1 MDRGKSNVALWGAL
15 LGGGALLAYGI
26 SRRRAAKGPLL
37 ASSTVTV
44 NAGPEQVYSFW
55 REFENLPR
63 FMHHLKSVKSQAE
76 RSQWKA
82 VGPGGIGVSWEAE
95 IVADRPNELISWRSL
110 PGSTV
115 QVDGSVEFTRATGD
129 RGTQITAIVM
139 YEPPAGAAGR
149 AVAMLFGKD
158 PSFMMEQD
166 LRRFKALIEAGEIPT
181 VEGQSHGPRSL
192 VGHAAKA
199 MDPDRGAGRKATARE
214 DVGRGRRRV
223 S

>member
-1 MDRGKSNVALWGAL
+1 MLMRRLSHAQQLAIWSPSGAHAPWPAHPKREAREGRAAMDRGKSNVALWGAL

-55 REFENLPR
+55 REFENLPK

-95 IVADRPNELISWRSL
+95 IVADRPNE
-110 PGSTV
+110 
-115 QVDGSVEFTRATGD
+115 
-129 RGTQITAIVM
+129 
-139 YEPPAGAAGR
+139 
-149 AVAMLFGKD
+149 
-158 PSFMMEQD
+158 
-166 LRRFKALIEAGEIPT
+166 
-181 VEGQSHGPRSL
+181 
-192 VGHAAKA
+192 
-199 MDPDRGAGRKATARE
+199 
-214 DVGRGRRRV
+214 
-223 S
+223 